1 MDSSM
6 FIRSILID
14 DAERIIVSVQDQFA
28 VYLKDDGTKQMLK
41 DAAKTALGDD
51 FIQLEVSTATFR
63 LTVTEGSAE
72 RAKTLI
78 EQEIASK
85 IEMALSFMS
94 QFSS

>member
-14 DAERIIVSVQDQFA
+14 ESGRIIVSVQDQFA

-51 FIQLEVSTATFR
+51 FIKLEVSAATFR
-63 LTVTEGSAE
+63 VTVKEGCSE
-72 RAKTLI
+72 RAKILI
-78 EQEIASK
+78 EEEIAAK

-94 QFSS
+94 QFTS